1 MAKMVGNR
9 VTEMVRIGQVIKK
22 NARGDLNLV
31 KVRAQN
37 MKIDRRLMMYFPS
50 KKDRWCLDENNS
62 TKVGDIVV
70 MRHLERPVA
79 REVFT
84 KIGEIMFQV
93 GNVRDPLTGR
103 LCRGTEYVDE
113 TSRFQEQTRRGSSE
127 SVDNKKKSENKE
139 T

>member
-37 MKIDRRLMMYFPS
+37 MKIDRRLMM
-50 KKDRWCLDENNS
+50 
-62 TKVGDIVV
+62 
-70 MRHLERPVA
+70 RPVA

-127 SVDNKKKSENKE
+127 S
-139 T
+139 